1 MNLAWRVIKRSIS
14 DFLDD
19 ILWLAALNILWCL
32 AAVTVVGLPLA
43 SAGLAWVAA
52 EISEG
57 KVIGWRTF
65 VEGARRFW
73 KQAYLWGL
81 FNLVVGAL
89 IVMNLVFYLSQP
101 ESWTVVPLM
110 LFGAVGLWWIGT
122 QFYFFPFLTHQ
133 EKPEIRTAYRNG
145 LVLMLS
151 HPSLSL
157 VMFIVVVV
165 LTVISYL
172 LLFPLFLFYFAL
184 LSIFANRAV
193 VEAVRAQQEAEEAA
207 AEQKVAGHPDRRWK
221 P

>member
-1 MNLAWRVIKRSIS
+1 MTLAWRVIKRSIS

-19 ILWLAALNILWCL
+19 ILWLAALNVLWCL

-52 EISEG
+52 EIGEG

-65 VEGARRFW
+65 VEGARRYW

-81 FNLVVGAL
+81 FNLVVGVL
-89 IVMNLVFYLSQP
+89 IAMNLVFYLGQS
-101 ESWTVVPLM
+101 ETWTMVPLI
-110 LFGAVGLWWIGT
+110 LFGAVGLWWVGT

-133 EKPEIRTAYRNG
+133 EKPAVRTAYRNG

-151 HPSLSL
+151 HPGLSL
-157 VMFIVVVV
+157 AMFLVVAI

-172 LLFPLFLFYFAL
+172 LLFPMFLFYFAL

-193 VEAVRAQQEAEEAA
+193 IEAVRAQQEAVEAA
-207 AEQKVAGHPDRRWK
+207 AEQEAAGHRDRRWK